1 MQDADIEEFLRA
13 EGSSVAGIAAR
24 FAYQAGLLPTEM
36 VNLKWPDFDL
46 DKAVLA
52 VGTRQ
57 IPISDDFLPLLK
69 GRKSAYGNATK
80 DHLVYFLDSGEPVH
94 REQISKWARLALDR
108 FGLYDVTLASLR
120 NLFISNL
127 LCEHGWEY
135 TSQITGLKYAA
146 LYNFTKKHN
155 IPTSRLPASPT
166 LPTLEEAEKIVLSH
180 DEPPAGTILRL
191 AFYMGLSQGE
201 MAELKWKDIDLHT
214 GKIAAKSNL
223 MPADLVSYLSEL
235 KAKNSRLSDY
245 VIIGCR
251 DHKALPSAYISR
263 LGKQILVD
271 AGYKDL
277 TLKTLYREALLDAH
291 DKNRIVDF
299 VRGNGPSTKKE
310 IAAGLALP
318 ENSCDYLFSALT
330 REDQL
335 RTGGDSN
342 NVYYLPEQQ
351 TPYDRQAEAV
361 VQYIRDNGS
370 ITASQAA
377 ALLSFEKREQY
388 YLLNRMAKEKLIKKH
403 GDHYVI

>member
-1 MQDADIEEFLRA
+1 M

-46 DKAVLA
+46 DKAVLT

-57 IPISDDFLPLLK
+57 IPISNDFLPLLK

-80 DHLVYFLDSGEPVH
+80 DRLVFFLDSGDPVH

-120 NLFISNL
+120 NLFIGNM
-127 LCEHGWEY
+127 LCDGWEY

-146 LYNFTKKHN
+146 LYNFTKKHD
-155 IPTSRLPASPT
+155 IPTSRLPVSPAFPT
-166 LPTLEEAEKIVLSH
+166 LKEAEAIVLSH
-180 DEPPAGTILRL
+180 NDSPAGTILRL

-201 MAELKWKDIDLHT
+201 MAKLKWDDMDLNV
-214 GKIAAKSNL
+214 GKISAKDSI

-235 KAKNSRLSDY
+235 KAKNSRLSDH

-251 DHKALPSAYISR
+251 GHKALPSDYISR

-277 TLKTLYREALLDAH
+277 TLKTLYRGALLDASN
-291 DKNRIVDF
+291 KSRIVDF
-299 VRGNGPSTKKE
+299 IKGHGPSTKKE
-310 IAAGLALP
+310 IVAGLALA
-318 ENSCDYLFSALT
+318 ENSCDYLFSSLT
-330 REDQL
+330 RENQL
-335 RTGGDSN
+335 KTGGDSN
-342 NVYYLPEQQ
+342 NAYYLPEQQ
-351 TPYDRQAEAV
+351 TPYDHQAEIV

-370 ITASQAA
+370 ITAPQTA
-377 ALLSFEKREQY
+377 ALLSFNKREQY
-388 YLLNRMAKEKLIKKH
+388 YLLNRMTKDGLIKKY